1 MHAKRP
7 QNLTVQDTEMHR
19 YRSHTCAALKKSDVG
34 STVRLS
40 GWVHRVRDHGGVLFI
55 DLRDH
60 YGMTQVVAD
69 PDSPAFK
76 TAEVVR
82 GEWVIR
88 IDGLVKARSEDTVNK
103 GMATGEIEL
112 YAQEIEVLS
121 AAKEL
126 PLPVFGE
133 PDYPE
138 DVRLKYR
145 FLDLRRETLH
155 RNIVK
160 RTQIISDMR
169 RRMGEIGFAEYSTP
183 ILTASSP
190 EGARDF
196 LVPSRIHEGK
206 FFALPQAPQQYK
218 QLLMVAGFD
227 RYFQIAPC
235 FRDEDPRADRLP
247 GEFYQLDLEMSFVTQ
262 EDVWNTMGPVMTG
275 VFEQFAEGKPVTKDW
290 PRIPY
295 DVAIRKYGSDKPDLR
310 NPIEMQAVTEHFAG
324 SGFKVFAGMIASNP
338 KVEVWAIPAKTGGSR
353 AFCDRMNA
361 WAQST
366 GQPGLGYIF
375 WRGPELVDEA
385 PAQALIQEGYDK
397 GSNAKHAQGVQ
408 MLEKI
413 REENQ
418 QRLQKHKEETGGIPE
433 AAGPL
438 AKNIGIDRTEA
449 IRNQLG
455 LDIGDACFFVA
466 GDPAKFYK
474 FAGEARTRAGE
485 ELNLVD
491 RDRFDMC
498 WIVDFPFYEW
508 SEEEKKLDFAHNPFS
523 MPQGGIE
530 ALENQDPLTIKAF
543 QYDAVCNGFE
553 IASGSIRNQSPE
565 LMVKAFEKVGLSQA
579 DVEDRFGG
587 MYRAFQ
593 YGAPPHGGAAF
604 GIDRIVML
612 LVGAKNLREVT
623 LFPMNQQAQDLLMG
637 APSPATP
644 QQLRELAIRVMPT
657 PKKD

>member
-1 MHAKRP
+1 
-7 QNLTVQDTEMHR
+7 MHR